1 MSHAAPG
8 SFSILRFADPALPDM
23 VYAEQLNSATYIDK
37 RAEVE
42 PYLLALERLS
52 LVSAPPADS
61 ADILRAIVTEV
72 AGTR

>member
-8 SFSILRFADPALPDM
+8 SFCLLRFADPALPDM

-52 LVSAPPADS
+52 LVSCAPADC
-61 ADILRAIVTEV
+61 ADILRGIMAEL
-72 AGTR
+72 GPGR

>member
-1 MSHAAPG
+1 VSHAAPG

-42 PYLLALERLS
+42 PYLLSLERLS
-52 LVSAPPADS
+52 LVSARPADTPE
-61 ADILRAIVTEV
+61 ILRAIAAEV
-72 AGTR
+72 AATP

>member
-1 MSHAAPG
+1 
-8 SFSILRFADPALPDM
+8 M
-23 VYAEQLNSATYIDK
+23 VYTEQLNSASYFDK

-61 ADILRAIVTEV
+61 PELFRALVTE
-72 AGTR
+72 ATGTP